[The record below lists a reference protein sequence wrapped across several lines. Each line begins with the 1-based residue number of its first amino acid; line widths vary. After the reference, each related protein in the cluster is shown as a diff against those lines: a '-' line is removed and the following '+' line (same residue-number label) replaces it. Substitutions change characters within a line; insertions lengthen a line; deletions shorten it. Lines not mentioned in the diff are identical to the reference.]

1 MGAIKRPLV
10 DQQGIVLVISL
21 LILALLMAGG
31 VGAIVSMQ
39 TDLKTSG
46 NLKAGTQAF
55 YIADAG
61 VNHARQQLQGAA
73 GPNFGSLFTAAD
85 GTVVVSNGSFYGGSY
100 TVTRQGSTMTPSQ
113 MIKVLAVG
121 TAPSNARAEI
131 EVWFKK
137 GEGKPP
143 KAIETR
149 RDLVVGG
156 NSKILG
162 VCGGAHA
169 NDDIK
174 VRGNPAVEMANGL
187 TASGAIDV
195 DGTPCIGSA
204 GCGGNPRPPAYVLD
218 TYVKKQ
224 TYEASNRN
232 KPPYSFPTI
241 DPSAYASSVA
251 AMGRAGN
258 HYIMRSDGAVAV
270 GGNCD
275 ASGLCSGGSSVS
287 VPAGWSFSG
296 GKWRLSGSGAANG
309 VFYSETDVEI
319 SGNPGSDASPWEA
332 TIISRD
338 DVTISGNPRVKPFP
352 TTADALKN
360 HLIVAGD
367 DLRIGGNLKA
377 NYAGGAILVNDKVR
391 VSGNPAITGFI
402 IARDNI
408 RLSGNMEVTYN
419 CDFGCSGPGC
429 PPPPIITASWTQK
442 F

>member
-1 MGAIKRPLV
+1 MEAIRRRLA

-73 GPNFGSLFTAAD
+73 VPNFASIFTAAD
-85 GTVVVSNGSFYGGSY
+85 GTVVVSNGSFYGGAY
-100 TVTRQGSTMTPSQ
+100 TVTRQGSTTTPYQ

-121 TAPSNARAEI
+121 TAPNNARAEI

-149 RDLVVGG
+149 RDLGVQG
-156 NSKILG
+156 NSRILG

-169 NDDIK
+169 NDDIE
-174 VRGNPAVEMANGL
+174 VQGNPAVEMADGF
-187 TASGAIDV
+187 TASGAIDL
-195 DGTPCIGSA
+195 DGSPCVGSA
-204 GCGGNPRPPAYVLD
+204 ECGGNPRPQAYVLD
-218 TYVKKQ
+218 TYVKKE

-241 DPSAYASSVA
+241 DPSAYASLVA
-251 AMGRAGN
+251 AMAGAGN
-258 HYIMRSDGAVAV
+258 HYIMHDDGAVAV
-270 GGNCD
+270 GGTCD
-275 ASGLCSGGSSVS
+275 ASGLCSRGSLVS
-287 VPAGWSFSG
+287 VPAGWSFSN
-296 GKWRLSGSGAANG
+296 GKWRVSGNGAASG
-309 VFYSETDVEI
+309 VFYSETAVEI
-319 SGNPGSDASPWEA
+319 SGNPGSEASPWEV

-338 DVTISGNPRVKPFP
+338 DVTISGNPRVKPYP
-352 TTADALKN
+352 TTADVLKN
-360 HLIVAGD
+360 HLIVAGN
-367 DLRIGGNLKA
+367 DLRISGNLKA
-377 NYAGGAILVNDKVR
+377 TYARGAILVNGKVQ

-402 IARDNI
+402 IASEDV

-429 PPPPIITASWTQK
+429 PPPPIITASWAQK